1 MGALQIVSKFEITS
15 DDLPGLYQSANQASL
30 NAQEN
35 YFRGLW
41 WYLILLVCAA
51 FVSYA
56 KPSDIVGALLSAGL
70 FLVTLGILIFIRVQR
85 PDDTWYNGRAVAE
98 SVKTRSWRWMMRAE
112 PYEDCENV
120 EIVSKQFINDLKA
133 ILDQNKSLSHHL
145 QSTSAAKDPISKTM
159 KQVRSYSAEERLSIY
174 VDQRVQNQIEWYWHK
189 ANFNKRRAKQWF
201 WVSVFLHAAAIAMLL
216 YRIKDPALALPVEVI
231 ATAAG
236 AALTWLQAKKHNE
249 LNSAYA
255 LTAHEIVLIKG
266 ESDAVHDEK
275 QLSEYVLN
283 SETAFSREHTQWVA
297 RKGE

>member
-1 MGALQIVSKFEITS
+1 VSKLEINS
-15 DDLPGLYQSANQASL
+15 DELPGLYQSANQASL

-35 YFRGLW
+35 YFRGLR
-41 WYLILLVCAA
+41 WYLILLICAA

-56 KPSDIVGALLSAGL
+56 RPSDIVGALLSAGL

-98 SVKTRSWRWMMRAE
+98 SVKTRSWRWMLRAE
-112 PYEDCENV
+112 PYEDCENI

-145 QSTSAAKDPISKTM
+145 QSTSAAKDPISQTM
-159 KQVRSYSAEERLSIY
+159 RLVRSYSVEERLSIY

-189 ANFNKRRAKQWF
+189 ASFNKRRAKQWF

-216 YRIKDPALALPVEVI
+216 YRIKDPTLTLPVEVI
-231 ATAAG
+231 ATAAS

-266 ESDAVHDEK
+266 ESDAVHNEE

-297 RKGE
+297 RKGD